1 MSLILDRHNKY
12 QDEHFHTLE
21 IAPTSLED
29 GGVYEAMARNTSGA
43 VSCRC
48 SLVVDKGIRAYVAPE
63 FCCGLEPLYRVPKG
77 ISYYILL

>member
-1 MSLILDRHNKY
+1 MFIWCSLFAGRRSVY

-21 IAPTSLED
+21 IAPTTLED
-29 GGVYEAMARNTSGA
+29 GGVYEAMARNSSGA

-63 FCCGLEPLYRVPKG
+63 FCCGLEPLYRLPEG
-77 ISYYILL
+77 